1 MLTPNFSL
9 TELTSSAKAR
19 QLGIDNQPDAD
30 TIAKLKSTALMLER
44 VREALGAP
52 VVVTSG
58 YRCERLNK
66 AVGGVSTSDH
76 VSGQAADI
84 ISPAFGSPYDIAKKL
99 SPQVKDLGVGQLIL
113 ESAGGK
119 QWVHVSRRVPS
130 KSINQILTYSDRAYR
145 TGIHQV

>member
-9 TELTSSAKAR
+9 AELTSSAKAR
-19 QLGIDNQPDAD
+19 QLGIDNKPDAD

-44 VREALGAP
+44 VREALGVP

-84 ISPAFGSPYDIAKKL
+84 IAPAFGSPYQVAVKL
-99 SPQVKDLGVGQLIL
+99 APKVKELGIGQLIL
-113 ESAGGK
+113 ECAAGK
-119 QWVHVSRRVPS
+119 QWVHVSRRLSAKPL
-130 KSINQILTYSDRAYR
+130 NQILTYSNGRYQ
-145 TGIHQV
+145 TGIHEV